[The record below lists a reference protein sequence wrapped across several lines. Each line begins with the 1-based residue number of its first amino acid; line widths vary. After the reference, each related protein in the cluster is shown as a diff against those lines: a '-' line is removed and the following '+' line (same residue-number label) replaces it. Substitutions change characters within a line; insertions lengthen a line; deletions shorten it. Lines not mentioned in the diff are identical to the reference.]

1 MKFIALNDI
10 EWKKVRYIKLPLST
24 DDESAKWLYE
34 FWLNE
39 PLASWDV
46 FSYWEVERVLSM
58 RKHLKQGDILF
69 DIGTEQGWCN
79 LAYASMVGAENMVL
93 IEPTQEFWPNIKA
106 LWEKNFVKKPL
117 AFYDGFFSDKTTDKR
132 KGFKTWPTAAEGD
145 LIDKNKYQYIH
156 DNQEN
161 VPEMTLDDYV
171 AKTGI
176 TPTALT
182 MDTEGSEL
190 LILRGAINTLKNNK
204 LKVWVSIH
212 DDLGLEN
219 YGIKD
224 TDTVHFMESLGY
236 KGEFL
241 SKDHEQHYYFSR

>member
-1 MKFIALNDI
+1 VADSSK
-10 EWKKVRYIKLPLST
+10 
-24 DDESAKWLYE
+24 
-34 FWLNE
+34 
-39 PLASWDV
+39 
-46 FSYWEVERVLSM
+46 
-58 RKHLKQGDILF
+58 
-69 DIGTEQGWCN
+69 
-79 LAYASMVGAENMVL
+79 GA
-93 IEPTQEFWPNIKA
+93 
-106 LWEKNFVKKPL
+106 
-117 AFYDGFFSDKTTDKR
+117 
-132 KGFKTWPTAAEGD
+132 

-156 DNQEN
+156 DNSEN

-190 LILRGAINTLKNNK
+190 LILRGAINTLKDNK